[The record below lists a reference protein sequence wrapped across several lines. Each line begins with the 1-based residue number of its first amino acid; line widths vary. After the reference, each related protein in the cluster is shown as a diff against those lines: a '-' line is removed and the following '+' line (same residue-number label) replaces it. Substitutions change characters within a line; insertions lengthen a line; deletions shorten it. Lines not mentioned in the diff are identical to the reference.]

1 MDQPD
6 IQQPEANPQQQITFP
21 LDPASLDILAKSAVI
36 VSKLIAGGGIS
47 VDRNTGIVTVTNAG
61 VTQLLAGAGI
71 SVNAATGN
79 VTITN
84 TGVTS
89 IIAGSG
95 IAVDHAT
102 GDVTVSLPSGSFTG
116 VFRNGNQAWNQT
128 NANGNQVIAHGLGT
142 TPRFVRI
149 TMIGIT
155 PVAGGAIM
163 ASTGTWN
170 SITGVMTIWNGFD
183 AGGAGTF
190 DIDAT
195 NIIVANNQAGSQAT
209 VATIAVDAT
218 NITLSFTKTGAPA
231 KTLKYIWEAFG

>member
-6 IQQPEANPQQQITFP
+6 IQQPQANPQQQITFP

-47 VDRNTGIVTVTNAG
+47 VDHNTGIVTVTNAG

-71 SVNAATGN
+71 NVNVATGN
-79 VTITN
+79 VTVTN

-89 IIAGSG
+89 LIAGSG
-95 IAVDHAT
+95 IAVDQPT
-102 GDVTVSLPSGSFTG
+102 GDVTVSLTSGSFTG
-116 VFRNGNQAWNQT
+116 IFRNGNQAWNQT
-128 NANGNQVIAHGLGT
+128 NANASQVIAHGLGT

-149 TMIGIT
+149 TMIGNT
-155 PVAGGAIM
+155 PVAGAATM

-170 SITGVMTIWNGFD
+170 SVTGVMTIWNGFD

-190 DIDAT
+190 DIDSA
-195 NIIVANNQAGSQAT
+195 NIIVAWNQFGSIGT
-209 VATIAVDAT
+209 VATISVDAT
-218 NITLSFTKTGAPA
+218 NITLAFTKTGAPA
-231 KTLKYIWEAFG
+231 KTLKYIWEAYG